1 MSSQLLLMNMLGTF
15 MGELIGDK
23 VPTVTPPTVTTT
35 NATPAAQIT
44 SVDDTLSFGDS
55 LLNIIIVIAI
65 DALLI
70 MLVSAPKLLGH
81 YYRQLL
87 TAARLLSSS

>member
-44 SVDDTLSFGDS
+44 SADDTLSFGDS

-70 MLVSAPKLLGH
+70 MLVSAPKL

-87 TAARLLSSS
+87 TAARLLSTS